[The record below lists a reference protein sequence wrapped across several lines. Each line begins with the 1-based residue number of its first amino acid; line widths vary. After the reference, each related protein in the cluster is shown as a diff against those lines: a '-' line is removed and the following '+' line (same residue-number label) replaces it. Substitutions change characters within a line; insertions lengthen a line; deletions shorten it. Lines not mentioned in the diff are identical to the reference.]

1 MDVLAGRGFSLVA
14 VLSSNCAQLVLT
26 KYRRPSQGPLMKHI
40 PPVLPVNVYDAFFIQ
55 QDEGRI
61 CYLRDLRAS
70 LAVLGNTSQ

>member
-40 PPVLPVNVYDAFFIQ
+40 PPVLPVNVYDAFSCNRMRGGYVISA
-55 QDEGRI
+55 I
-61 CYLRDLRAS
+61 
-70 LAVLGNTSQ
+70 